1 MRVKDGERV
10 ISKLFTI
17 IELFLINNSVT
28 SDDIVKHTGMSKRSA
43 QRYLKDAMDNMDIK
57 KNDDGSYSLLNKSN
71 MYSIVKRDDSYLT
84 TTLLQ
89 YARALF
95 PETRYDA
102 IDKYLTLF
110 NLQNLTSAI
119 QVLET
124 SSINYD
130 KIEQTIEDI
139 EHFVKYKTLKI
150 KFIYIKDNK
159 EKVTSPYKIMFYNG
173 FWYLIGFKDNE
184 EVRAYRIDYIK
195 DISLTGE
202 KSIKISDEAKKMVDN
217 TTSIWFGKE
226 ELSFDIELDDYVKEY
241 FIDRP
246 ILKNMKIISEEPF
259 VIRVVVYNYMA
270 LFMELMP
277 YAPHFKIITPDAR
290 KFFSKRLKEAYENNK

>member
-102 IDKYLTLF
+102 IDKYIT
-110 NLQNLTSAI
+110 
-119 QVLET
+119 
-124 SSINYD
+124 D
-130 KIEQTIEDI
+130 KIDVENLFILTNDNNGEIKSIDFNTSLI
-139 EHFVKYKTLKI
+139 NKYLTNATKSIQKNLKYVEEGNI
-150 KFIYIKDNK
+150 KKVEYKADLLDSYDEKSLKNGVIYYLNSGFIFNNPIFANFGAQIPIK
-159 EKVTSPYKIMFYNG
+159 
-173 FWYLIGFKDNE
+173 
-184 EVRAYRIDYIK
+184 
-195 DISLTGE
+195 ISLTGDVISNISTE
-202 KSIKISDEAKKMVDN
+202 ITNYGINNALIKVYANIKITENIILPFYDKEIEVESKVPVALKLISGTVPSYYGNLN
-217 TTSIWFGKE
+217 TT
-226 ELSFDIELDDYVKEY
+226 
-241 FIDRP
+241 
-246 ILKNMKIISEEPF
+246 
-259 VIRVVVYNYMA
+259 
-270 LFMELMP
+270 
-277 YAPHFKIITPDAR
+277 TPSLTLPSD
-290 KFFSKRLKEAYENNK
+290 